1 MLREIDCK
9 AGCCRRRIAC
19 KAGSHKRA
27 SHIGGSYMGGSH
39 KGGSH
44 IQPASTLKSLLRT
57 RCRYSFGVMV
67 LMRLNNDEK

>member
-1 MLREIDCK
+1 MLREIACK

-19 KAGSHKRA
+19 KAGSHKRGF
-27 SHIGGSYMGGSH
+27 HM
-39 KGGSH
+39 GGSH

>member
-1 MLREIDCK
+1 MLRESDCK

-19 KAGSHKRA
+19 KAGSHKRG
-27 SHIGGSYMGGSH
+27 SHIGGSYM
-39 KGGSH
+39 GGSH